1 MRDSRLCHGKSMDYL
16 GNNKWSFERIPN
28 VQGSWLQV
36 TGDQLINCRL
46 EEVTLETECANCTIS
61 SPIGD
66 IPGGINGSVSH
77 NLVTIVWKESLREVQ
92 QCKLRLVETGIAQR
106 YLTNNSEIERI
117 RDVEQQLDFVYNTT
131 NKEYCNSSEKSYKQ
145 VIGMDKVILRLHS
158 LTDTNAHPSKP
169 LEEDI
174 EKIADIIRAEISGA
188 AHSQYARDR
197 TTDGINGVAREIR
210 ALQCENRVLAHK
222 TAIATAQHSGWLA
235 ASYLNLP
242 TCSKL
247 IATGES
253 ISVYQCSPKNS
264 TITTEITSCG
274 PQPKLGDYT
283 LDTEGWEL
291 TPYTPC
297 YWHKNFVNINGRAHF
312 YKNSSWHPIVPG
324 VIIQGH
330 SLINTLPYE
339 IDKLLALSL
348 HPALTPHPMSTAAA
362 IAEIIAAAKEEHSID
377 LGNPFHMSTLL
388 SSLQKEKN
396 VSLSSKIL
404 SWSSSLIARYIPCC
418 SFLSTC
424 NPFTCFTKTS
434 DNDIEVGHPALLNPS
449 NPSPPITIVNLPASV
464 QQPAPEL
471 FAPSAPFLQREPPRN
486 KFHRD
491 ALRQAHRE
499 AAFDLHETPQT
510 HTSTSDLKSTATIVS
525 NKENMNAVF
534 SGKSALNCNADSNL
548 IVIASVVAP
557 VVLTTE
563 GNLSKKTVYM
573 TGVETCSINS
583 QCEYAEK
590 AQSVTPSTD
599 PEATAQVSSRN
610 QNANSGK
617 FEININNMIA
627 REKISKNRSATKRKF
642 CCLPWHN
649 TEKTSTS
656 KDYVQLNN
664 LGVADKSNI
673 TNTYVVKNPSA

>member
-1 MRDSRLCHGKSMDYL
+1 
-16 GNNKWSFERIPN
+16 
-28 VQGSWLQV
+28 
-36 TGDQLINCRL
+36 
-46 EEVTLETECANCTIS
+46 
-61 SPIGD
+61 
-66 IPGGINGSVSH
+66 
-77 NLVTIVWKESLREVQ
+77 
-92 QCKLRLVETGIAQR
+92 
-106 YLTNNSEIERI
+106 
-117 RDVEQQLDFVYNTT
+117 
-131 NKEYCNSSEKSYKQ
+131 
-145 VIGMDKVILRLHS
+145 MDKVILRLHS

-197 TTDGINGVAREIR
+197 TTFGINGVAREIR

-291 TPYTPC
+291 TPYNLC

-312 YKNSSWHPIVPG
+312 YKNSSWQPIVPS
-324 VIIQGH
+324 VRIQGH

-348 HPALTPHPMSTAAA
+348 HPALTPHPMSTAVA
-362 IAEIIAAAKEEHSID
+362 IAEIIAAAKEEHIID

-396 VSLSSKIL
+396 VSLS
-404 SWSSSLIARYIPCC
+404 
-418 SFLSTC
+418 TC

-434 DNDIEVGHPALLNPS
+434 DNDVEVGHPALLNPS
-449 NPSPPITIVNLPASV
+449 NPSPPITIVNLPASI
-464 QQPAPEL
+464 QQPALEF
-471 FAPSAPFLQREPPRN
+471 FAPSAPFLQEEPPRN

-499 AAFDLHETPQT
+499 AAVL
-510 HTSTSDLKSTATIVS
+510 
-525 NKENMNAVF
+525 
-534 SGKSALNCNADSNL
+534 LN
-548 IVIASVVAP
+548 
-557 VVLTTE
+557 
-563 GNLSKKTVYM
+563 
-573 TGVETCSINS
+573 
-583 QCEYAEK
+583 
-590 AQSVTPSTD
+590 
-599 PEATAQVSSRN
+599 
-610 QNANSGK
+610 
-617 FEININNMIA
+617 
-627 REKISKNRSATKRKF
+627 
-642 CCLPWHN
+642 
-649 TEKTSTS
+649 
-656 KDYVQLNN
+656 
-664 LGVADKSNI
+664 
-673 TNTYVVKNPSA
+673 